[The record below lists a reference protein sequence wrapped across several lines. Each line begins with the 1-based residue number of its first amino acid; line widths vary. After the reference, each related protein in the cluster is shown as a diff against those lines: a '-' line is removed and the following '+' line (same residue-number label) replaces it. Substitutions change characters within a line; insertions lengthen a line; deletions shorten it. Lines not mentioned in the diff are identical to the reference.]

1 MRPTLS
7 PPPPFD
13 RHRVTFRVDQIQQHL
28 GIEEDDGD
36 GKAESI
42 QDEVYEVDTNMTPE
56 QVRLCYVHLRM
67 YTTLWSRS
75 RRPWQYFDCVH
86 P

>member
-1 MRPTLS
+1 MPFARWLVISICPHVCVRTHS

-13 RHRVTFRVDQIQQHL
+13 RPLVTLRVHQIQQHL

-56 QVRLCYVHLRM
+56 QVRLCLFSSAYN
-67 YTTLWSRS
+67 TTL
-75 RRPWQYFDCVH
+75 
-86 P
+86 